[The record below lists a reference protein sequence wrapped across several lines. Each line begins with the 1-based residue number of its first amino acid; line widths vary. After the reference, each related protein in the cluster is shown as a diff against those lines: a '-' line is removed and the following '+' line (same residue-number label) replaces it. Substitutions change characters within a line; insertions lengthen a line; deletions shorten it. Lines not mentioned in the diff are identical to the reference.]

1 VVAGSGAAD
10 STTDPGK
17 KAAHYR
23 QARGRRGASLEC
35 GARLRPNGHMIE
47 FRDFTLARAG
57 RTLIDGLTLQIHP
70 GQKVGLT
77 GANGCGKS
85 TLLAALRGELTP
97 ERGSC
102 TRPAQWVVA
111 HVAQETPAV
120 QASALEWTLAGD
132 VALARLRAAIAKA
145 EAEHDGLAL
154 GHLHEDLAACDGY
167 RAEARAAT
175 LLHGLGFGAAELARP
190 VAEFSGG
197 WRMRLELARA
207 LMAPSDLLLLDEP
220 TNHLDL
226 DAIVWLE
233 RWLASYSGTL
243 LMVSHDRDFLDA
255 TVEGIAHIEQGR
267 LTWYRGGYSDFERI
281 RAERLAVQQATH
293 EAEQRR
299 AAELRAFVDRFRA
312 QATKARQAQSR
323 LKALER
329 MQTTDAVR
337 VAGGPR
343 LRFPEPLRNPE
354 RLLTLDDAS
363 MGHGGQPLLTGV
375 VLRISQGDR
384 IGILGRNGAGKTTLM
399 RALAGQL
406 PLLAGERTVARDLQL
421 GYFAQHQIDEL
432 DLAASPLLALRR
444 LAPTAREQDLRD
456 WLGRFGFGGERVGA
470 PIGDASGG
478 EKARL
483 AFALMVH
490 ARPNLLLLDEP
501 TNHLDLGMREALAE
515 ALADFAGAVVLVSHD
530 RHLLASTVD
539 SLQLVDAGR
548 VVEFDGDLSDY
559 ARWSM
564 ARQQQASSGGN
575 GVKREVRR
583 AGREGQAGERQTR
596 LRERRP
602 LQKELE
608 QVERRLATL
617 ASERLTLDA
626 QLADPALY
634 AADKAQVNALNQRK
648 IGLAAESATL
658 EERWLELGATLESL
672 TTP

>member
-1 VVAGSGAAD
+1 MGCTGLHA
-10 STTDPGK
+10 PLEK
-17 KAAHYR
+17 
-23 QARGRRGASLEC
+23 RRS
-35 GARLRPNGHMIE
+35 LRPNGRMIE
-47 FRDFTLARAG
+47 FRDFTIARAG

-85 TLLAALRGELTP
+85 TLLAALRGELAP

-120 QASALEWTLAGD
+120 EASALEWTLSGD
-132 VALARLRAAIAKA
+132 AALEHLRKAIAQA
-145 EAEHDGLAL
+145 EMDHDGEAL
-154 GHLHEDLAACDGY
+154 GHLHEAMAASDGY

-175 LLHGLGFGAAELARP
+175 LLHGLGFSAAELARP

-233 RWLASYSGTL
+233 RWIGGYRGTL

-255 TVEGIAHIEQGR
+255 TVDGIAHIEQGR

-281 RAERLAVQQATH
+281 RSERLALQQATH
-293 EAEQRR
+293 ETEQRR

-329 MQTTDAVR
+329 LQTTEAVR

-363 MGHGGQPLLTGV
+363 VGHGGRPLLTGV
-375 VLRISQGDR
+375 VLRISRGER
-384 IGILGRNGAGKTTLM
+384 LGILGRNGAGKTTLM

-406 PLLAGERTVARDLQL
+406 PLLAGERTAARDLQL

-432 DLAASPLLALRR
+432 DLAASPLLSLRR
-444 LAPTAREQDLRD
+444 LAPQAREQDLRD
-456 WLGRFGFGGERVGA
+456 WLGRFGFGGERVVS
-470 PIGDASGG
+470 PIGGASGG

-483 AFALMVH
+483 AFALVVH

-515 ALADFAGAVVLVSHD
+515 ALADYAGAVVLVSHD

-539 SLQLVDAGR
+539 TLHLVDAGR
-548 VVEFDGDLSDY
+548 VVEFDGDLADY

-564 ARQQQASSGGN
+564 GRQQQASSGGSESA
-575 GVKREVRR
+575 RAARR
-583 AGREGQAGERQTR
+583 AGREGQTVERQAR
-596 LRERRP
+596 QRDRRP

-608 QVERRLATL
+608 QVERRLAQI
-617 ASERLTLDA
+617 ADERALVDA
-626 QLADPALY
+626 QLADPSLYDRDAGAGVAALE
-634 AADKAQVNALNQRK
+634 QRK
-648 IGLAAESATL
+648 AGLAAEGASL
-658 EERWLELGATLESL
+658 EGRWLELGAALDAL
-672 TTP
+672 AVP

>member
-1 VVAGSGAAD
+1 
-10 STTDPGK
+10 
-17 KAAHYR
+17 
-23 QARGRRGASLEC
+23 
-35 GARLRPNGHMIE
+35 MIE

-57 RTLIDGLTLQIHP
+57 RTLIQGLTLQIHP

-85 TLLAALRGELTP
+85 TLLAALRGELAP
-97 ERGSC
+97 EQGSC

-120 QASALEWTLAGD
+120 RASALEWTLAGD
-132 VALARLRAAIAKA
+132 VALARLRTALAQA
-145 EAEHDGLAL
+145 ELAHDGAAL
-154 GHLHEDLAACDGY
+154 GDLHEAMAACDGY
-167 RAEARAAT
+167 RGESRAAT
-175 LLHGLGFGAAELARP
+175 LLHGLGFSAGDHARP

-226 DAIVWLE
+226 DAIIWLE
-233 RWLASYSGTL
+233 RWLASYRGTL

-255 TVEGIAHIEQGR
+255 TVAAIAHIEQGR
-267 LTWYRGGYSDFERI
+267 LGWYRGGYSDFERI
-281 RAERLAVQQATH
+281 RAERLAVQQASH

-329 MQTTDAVR
+329 LQTTEAVR

-343 LRFPEPLRNPE
+343 LTFPEPLKNPE
-354 RLLTLDDAS
+354 RLLTLDTARI
-363 MGHGGQPLLTGV
+363 GHDDRPLLDGV
-375 VLRISQGDR
+375 NLRISRGER

-399 RALAGQL
+399 RALAGDL
-406 PLLAGERTVARDLQL
+406 PLLAGERVTARDLEL

-432 DLAASPLLALRR
+432 DLDASPLLALRR
-444 LAPTAREQDLRD
+444 LAPTTREQELRD
-456 WLGRFGFGGERVGA
+456 WLGRFGFSGERVET
-470 PIGDASGG
+470 PIRVASGG

-483 AFALMVH
+483 AFALIVH

-515 ALADFAGAVVLVSHD
+515 ALADFGGAVVLVSHD

-539 SLQLVDAGR
+539 ALYLVDAGK
-548 VVEFDGDLSDY
+548 VAEFAGDLADY
-559 ARWSM
+559 ARWS
-564 ARQQQASSGGN
+564 ASRQQQASSTADDAT
-575 GVKREVRR
+575 REARR
-583 AGREGQAGERQTR
+583 AGREGLAAERQSR

-602 LQKELE
+602 LEKELT
-608 QVERRLATL
+608 QVERRLA
-617 ASERLTLDA
+617 ALTTEQAALDA
-626 QLADPALY
+626 ALADPALY
-634 AADKAQVNALNQRK
+634 SSGTGGQVTELTRRK
-648 IGLAAESATL
+648 TGLATEVATL
-658 EERWLELGATLESL
+658 EERWLQLGEALESL
-672 TTP
+672 AEP

>member
-1 VVAGSGAAD
+1 
-10 STTDPGK
+10 
-17 KAAHYR
+17 
-23 QARGRRGASLEC
+23 
-35 GARLRPNGHMIE
+35 MIE

-57 RTLIDGLTLQIHP
+57 RTLIEGLSLQIHP

-85 TLLAALRGELTP
+85 TLLAALRGELAP

-102 TRPAQWVVA
+102 TRPAQWIVA

-120 QASALEWTLAGD
+120 EASAIEWTLAGD
-132 VALARLRAAIAKA
+132 VALAGLRRAIAAA
-145 EAEHDGLAL
+145 EASHDGEALAR
-154 GHLHEDLAACDGY
+154 LHEALAARDGY

-175 LLHGLGFGAAELARP
+175 LLAGLGFAAAELARP

-233 RWLASYSGTL
+233 RWLAGYRGTL

-255 TVEGIAHIEQGR
+255 TVDAIAHVEQGR
-267 LTWYRGGYSDFERI
+267 LGWYRGGYSNFERI
-281 RAERLAVQQATH
+281 RAERLAVQQASH

-329 MQTTDAVR
+329 LQTTEAVR

-343 LRFPEPLRNPE
+343 LTFPAPLRNPE
-354 RLLTLDDAS
+354 RLLSLDAAS
-363 MGHGGQPLLTGV
+363 IGHGGQPLLTGV
-375 VLRISQGDR
+375 NLGIARGER
-384 IGILGRNGAGKTTLM
+384 IGILGRNGAGKTTLT
-399 RALAGQL
+399 RALAGLL
-406 PLLAGERTVARDLQL
+406 PLLAGERVLARDLLL

-432 DLAASPLLALRR
+432 DLDASPLLALRR
-444 LAPTAREQDLRD
+444 IAPAAREQDLRD
-456 WLGRFGFGGERVGA
+456 WLGRFGFGGERVEA
-470 PIGDASGG
+470 PIRNASGG

-483 AFALMVH
+483 AFALVVYP
-490 ARPNLLLLDEP
+490 RPNLLLLDEP

-515 ALADFAGAVVLVSHD
+515 ALADFAGAVVLISHD

-539 SLQLVDAGR
+539 TLYLVDAGR
-548 VVEFDGDLSDY
+548 VQAFDGDLADY
-559 ARWSM
+559 ARWSL
-564 ARQQQASSGGN
+564 ARQQQAGATGDAAA
-575 GVKREVRR
+575 RAARR
-583 AGREGQAGERQTR
+583 AGREGQAAERQAR

-602 LQKELE
+602 LEKELE
-608 QVERRLATL
+608 QVERRLTRL
-617 ASERLTLDA
+617 AEEQATLDA
-626 QLADPALY
+626 TLADPALY
-634 AADKAQVNALNQRK
+634 ASGNGARVAELTRRK
-648 IGLAAESATL
+648 TGLVAEATTL
-658 EERWLELGATLESL
+658 EERWLELGAALEAL
-672 TTP
+672 C